1 MNQDQDQEE
10 AKIKPASKGRPRR
23 RAVEDEHL
31 TPRQYQNMR
40 YYTNRGSIVNKLSR
54 LKKKVNLEID
64 TTTLTVEEMNTLIK
78 KIRIDIIGNQGS
90 PMTLLYPANDRNLDL

>member
-1 MNQDQDQEE
+1 MNHDQEE
-10 AKIKPASKGRPRR
+10 AKTIPALKGRPRR

-40 YYTNRGSIVNKLSR
+40 YYKNRGSIVNKLSR

-64 TTTLTVEEMNTLIK
+64 TTTLTVEAMHTLIK
-78 KIRIDIIGNQGS
+78 KIRIDII
-90 PMTLLYPANDRNLDL
+90 TLPE

>member
-54 LKKKVNLEID
+54 LKDYID
-64 TTTLTVEEMNTLIK
+64 GRRNEH
-78 KIRIDIIGNQGS
+78 IDQKNQNRYYREPRFPYDTPLS
-90 PMTLLYPANDRNLDL
+90 SQR